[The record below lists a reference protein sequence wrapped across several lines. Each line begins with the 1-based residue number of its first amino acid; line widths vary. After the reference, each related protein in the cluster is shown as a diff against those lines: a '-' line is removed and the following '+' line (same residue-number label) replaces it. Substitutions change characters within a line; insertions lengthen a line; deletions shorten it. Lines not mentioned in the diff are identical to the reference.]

1 MFDSVK
7 IKICIG
13 LLKKYCR
20 DLYEYFVEDHELE
33 SHLSMAD
40 DQKVSDDQL
49 PSGLTPI
56 WIQLPDYDAR
66 KSHSL
71 LREMFDRVEMIPEI
85 EKYRGNVIVL
95 GTDFDFGKAAQLCRR
110 RGWQYLNAD
119 NITGFEAKCVV
130 LLACPLTPEF
140 ITRGINMLVILSR

>member
-1 MFDSVK
+1 MK
-7 IKICIG
+7 N
-13 LLKKYCR
+13 YCR
-20 DLYEYFVEDHELE
+20 DLYEYFVDDHEKD

-40 DQKVSDDQL
+40 DQKVPDDQL

-56 WIQLPDYDAR
+56 WIKLDYDVR
-66 KSHSL
+66 KSHDL
-71 LREMFDRVEMIPEI
+71 IRKMLTRVSMIPEI
-85 EKYRGNVIVL
+85 ENYRDNVIIL
-95 GTDFDFGKAAQLCRR
+95 GTDFDFGKASQLCKR